1 MGGGSG
7 VLCSV
12 TLSCP
17 TFCDLMD
24 YITSQATLSMG
35 FFGKNTASVLKNW
48 LGEGLFLISNFPHY
62 SRTDFCI

>member
-35 FFGKNTASVLKNW
+35 FFRQEYCICAQKLVGGGA
-48 LGEGLFLISNFPHY
+48 FPNFKFP
-62 SRTDFCI
+62 TLQ